1 MTRITL
7 FGCGSW
13 GTALAHL
20 LASEGREVLL
30 WCRSAD
36 QARSITLT
44 GRNPRHLKKVDLA
57 PKLLSTANLGDAVD
71 FSTNWISAVPAQAF
85 RSLLE
90 RLAPFHHE
98 GVQICNVAKGIEIAS
113 GLRLSEVAD
122 EVLPRCNY
130 SILSGPSHAEEVA
143 AGQPAAVVV
152 AASDEERARHWQER
166 VMTPTFRVYTSTD
179 VVGVEI
185 GGAVKNVIAIGAGI
199 ARAMGLGD
207 NATAALVTR
216 GLAEIMR
223 LGARLGA
230 NPLTL
235 AGLTGAGDLM
245 VTCFSGLSRNYR
257 LGLEIGRGRSLQ
269 EASDSLGEVA
279 EGAFTARALVEH
291 ATRLG
296 VDIPL
301 SMAVYGALYRGI
313 APEEL
318 LEALLIRSPKPEM
331 PPLLWKS

>member
-1 MTRITL
+1 MTTITV
-7 FGCGSW
+7 FGGGSW

-20 LASEGREVLL
+20 LASEGRDVLL
-30 WCRSAD
+30 WCRSAE
-36 QARSITLT
+36 QARAITLT
-44 GRNPRHLKKVDLA
+44 GRNPKHLKTVDLA
-57 PKLLSTANLGDAVD
+57 PKLLSTANLSDAAD
-71 FSTNWISAVPAQAF
+71 FSPNWISAVPAQAF
-85 RSLLE
+85 RSLME
-90 RLAPFHHE
+90 RLAPFRQE
-98 GVQICNVAKGIEIAS
+98 GLRICNVAKGIEIAS
-113 GLRLSEVAD
+113 GFRLSEVAAQVIPD
-122 EVLPRCNY
+122 GDYAL
-130 SILSGPSHAEEVA
+130 LSGPSHAEEVA

-152 AASDEERARHWQER
+152 AAVDEATARHWQEL
-166 VMTPTFRVYTSTD
+166 VMTPAFRVYTSTD

-185 GGAVKNVIAIGAGI
+185 GGAVKNVIAVGAGI

-257 LGLEIGRGRSLQ
+257 LGLEIGRGKSLQ
-269 EASDSLGEVA
+269 EASDALGEVA
-279 EGAFTARALVEH
+279 EGAFTVRALVEH
-291 ATRLG
+291 ALKLD

-301 SMAVYGALYRGI
+301 SMAVYGALYRGTPP
-313 APEEL
+313 AEL
-318 LEALLIRSPKPEM
+318 LEALLVRSPKPEM
-331 PPLLWKS
+331 PPLFWRE